1 MLLAPGRRGGAADNN
16 YDDGGGMSQD
26 SALRVLK
33 LSSSSIKHRGGLAHI
48 TKKTRGRVDPTGSVV
63 IKNLLHLWFSISLS
77 WLLSQIGGPP
87 CDGKNGARLAGKLAF
102 HRL

>member
-1 MLLAPGRRGGAADNN
+1 MLFRSSLHFPRALVPLIILIICGSASGCGLLLLAPGRRGGAADNN
-16 YDDGGGMSQD
+16 YDDGGGITQD

-63 IKNLLHLWFSISLS
+63 IKNLSPSLV
-77 WLLSQIGGPP
+77 
-87 CDGKNGARLAGKLAF
+87 
-102 HRL
+102 